1 MIHKWYRGHDGN
13 QKATDNFGIIW
24 ITDEPEYAQLYADE
38 YGNEGVVS
46 VLYIDE
52 NKLNY
57 AVTYYDD
64 DFDVWF
70 PDMAKVKEYQKEG
83 YNCYSFPVSIDGLD
97 CDCIALFDESAI
109 VKIEKMNKNES
120 KNMNRKN
127 TIRLTE
133 SELKNI
139 IAESVKNILREDN
152 SFHDMPNTEVKV
164 DDEGEKI
171 LLWHGRE
178 MDYWE
183 VENYLYR
190 EYEYEMEELN
200 QTESEEGFEMWLN
213 AKGEKYITNVLSS
226 LFWPQGAGF
235 VTESTVSKIRLTES
249 ELKKVIAESVKKIL
263 SEIGDTPRGQY
274 AMAAVAGRAHQ
285 RGQMARAN
293 GNQEEYYKQIDKASD
308 VDKAREDASVK
319 SQNNGQM
326 WGGDAARATSR
337 GYTYGINKEK
347 KRQGMTN

>member
-24 ITDEPEYAQLYADE
+24 ITDDPEYAQLYADE
-38 YGNEGVVS
+38 YGNDGVVS

-52 NKLNY
+52 SKLNY
-57 AVTYYDD
+57 ADTYYDD

-109 VKIEKMNKNES
+109 VKIKQMNKNKSIME
-120 KNMNRKN
+120 NRIK
-127 TIRLTE
+127 LTE
-133 SELKNI
+133 TELKKI
-139 IAESVKNILREDN
+139 IAESVK
-152 SFHDMPNTEVKV
+152 KV
-164 DDEGEKI
+164 
-171 LLWHGRE
+171 
-178 MDYWE
+178 
-183 VENYLYR
+183 
-190 EYEYEMEELN
+190 
-200 QTESEEGFEMWLN
+200 
-213 AKGEKYITNVLSS
+213 
-226 LFWPQGAGF
+226 
-235 VTESTVSKIRLTES
+235 
-249 ELKKVIAESVKKIL
+249 L

-293 GNQEEYYKQIDKASD
+293 GNQEEYYKQIDKAND
-308 VDKAREDASVK
+308 VDNAREDASVK

-326 WGGDAARATSR
+326 WCGDAARATSR
-337 GYTYGINKEK
+337 GYTYGINKAK
-347 KRQGMTN
+347 